1 MMEQTSDET
10 EMSLKSASIYAG
22 VAAVALGGLFYS
34 DNVQAM
40 IWIPS
45 FFKMLIVTALL
56 IPIFNWLN
64 TVEQFGRREPRMTET
79 GGAYGRIR
87 IGTRI
92 MLSVFLVPITL
103 LASPPALRGN
113 FETSWGLFGI
123 VVFFL
128 GLYGL
133 VLLRTARVSW
143 DDTALRITSPYHLG
157 DRVFPWTSLSNI
169 RYKQKSGYA
178 MLVFEKAGNA
188 RVGHYMEGYADLMAH
203 AESIKKHA

>member
-1 MMEQTSDET
+1 
-10 EMSLKSASIYAG
+10 MSFKSASFYAG
-22 VAAVALGGLFYS
+22 ISAVALGGLFYS

-45 FFKMLIVTALL
+45 FFKMLIVIALL

-113 FETSWGLFGI
+113 FESSWSLFGI
-123 VVFFL
+123 VVFSL

-133 VLLRTARVSW
+133 VLLRTARVTW
-143 DDTALRITSPYHLG
+143 DDTALRITSPFHLG
-157 DRVFPWTSLSNI
+157 DRVFPWKSLSNI
-169 RYKQKSGYA
+169 KYKRKSGYA
-178 MLVFEKAGNA
+178 ALVFEDAGNV

-203 AESIKKHA
+203 AENIKKHA